1 MDRCRISP
9 ARMMTE
15 VVPSPTSSS
24 CVRDSSIMDCTVWG
38 GGGGTVRGEFGGVLG
53 MDVSGMYYGCTR
65 GVLGVRLIGDVSGL
79 YLMGY

>member
-38 GGGGTVRGEFGGVLG
+38 GGEEQCVVSLGVYWG
-53 MDVSGMYYGCTR
+53 WMYQGCIT
-65 GVLGVRLIGDVSGL
+65 GVLGVYWGL
-79 YLMGY
+79 G